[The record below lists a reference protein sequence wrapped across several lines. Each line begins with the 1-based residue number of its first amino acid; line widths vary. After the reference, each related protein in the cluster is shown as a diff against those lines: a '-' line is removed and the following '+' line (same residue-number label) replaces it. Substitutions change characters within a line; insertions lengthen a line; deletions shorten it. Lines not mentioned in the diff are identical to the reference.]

1 MVLATATNSMRR
13 LLGRAFAICLIFAP
27 SCVPALSSPLPS
39 QRSDGQVAQAV
50 ARRMLKLYMTSGRTT
65 PYVAEQ
71 VTQTFGQDGQRSRQ
85 IVKHGGPRRHRIE
98 YLEPAEIRGQVLLV
112 AGNRAL
118 HYFPLPEPRIV
129 EQDMLS
135 MSEDE
140 AQGLLGDVRTGRIK
154 ATSIGSQL
162 IAGRMAQIVEIRPV
176 GDAPFKR
183 LWIDSQTG
191 VRLKQESVG
200 LDGSVLA
207 LSVFTRID
215 YHPSFHGNEFAPSSF
230 PAAARVGR
238 ITSTPPLPNLAEAE
252 KYAGFA
258 IKTPVLPRR
267 FSQAGVWV
275 SGTGR
280 NRQVVL
286 RYTDGVGTLVLG
298 QRLVPN
304 QQRLGAK
311 PLRPLLRQ
319 SRRGVVV
326 WTSGDRVYVLIGS
339 VAPAL
344 LNRIVNSLR

>member
-1 MVLATATNSMRR
+1 MLAPC
-13 LLGRAFAICLIFAP
+13 G
-27 SCVPALSSPLPS
+27 VPVLSSPLSS
-39 QRSDGQVAQAV
+39 QRSDGQIAQAV
-50 ARRMLKLYMTSGRTT
+50 ARKMLKLYLTSGRTT

-71 VTQTFGQDGQRSRQ
+71 VTQTFGPDGQRSRQ

-98 YLEPAEIRGQVLLV
+98 YLEPPEIRGQVLLI

-135 MSEDE
+135 MPEAED
-140 AQGLLGDVRTGRIK
+140 QGLLSDVRAGRVK
-154 ATSIGSQL
+154 ATSMGSQL
-162 IAGRMAQIVEIRPV
+162 IAGRMSGIVEIHPA
-176 GDAPFKR
+176 GNAPFKR

-200 LDGSVLA
+200 LGGSVLA
-207 LSVFTRID
+207 LSVLTRID
-215 YHPSFHGNEFAPSSF
+215 YHPNFHGNEFTPSSF
-230 PAAARVGR
+230 PASARTAR
-238 ITSTPPLPNLAEAE
+238 ITSTPPLASLAEAE

-258 IKTPVLPRR
+258 IKTPDLPRR

-286 RYTDGVGTLVLG
+286 RYTDGVSTLLFA
-298 QRLVPN
+298 QRLLPN
-304 QQRLGAK
+304 QKPLAAK
-311 PLRPLLRQ
+311 PPRPLPRH

-326 WTSGDRVYVLIGS
+326 WTSDDRVYVLIGN
-339 VAPAL
+339 VTPAL
-344 LNRIVNSLR
+344 LKRIVNSLR